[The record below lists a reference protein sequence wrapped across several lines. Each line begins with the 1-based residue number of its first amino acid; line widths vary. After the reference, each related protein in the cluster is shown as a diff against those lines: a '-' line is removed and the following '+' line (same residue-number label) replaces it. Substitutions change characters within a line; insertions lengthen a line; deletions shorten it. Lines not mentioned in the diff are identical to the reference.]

1 MQATGVVDQPDEE
14 AMDAGYE
21 AGVRLLARR
30 EHSSQELARKL
41 GARGYEQRVI
51 ELVLDRLVRQGYLSD
66 ERFTEVF
73 VRQRCQQGQG
83 PVKIVSD
90 LSQRGIDER
99 LARYYL
105 DQQSV
110 DWIEQAR
117 AVRVRRFGEALPD
130 DRRERARQARFLASR
145 GFSAEQ
151 VYSVLDSRARD

>member
-1 MQATGVVDQPDEE
+1 MDDPDDEAVDV
-14 AMDAGYE
+14 GYE

-30 EHSSQELARKL
+30 EHSSLELARKL
-41 GARGYEQRVI
+41 GSRGHEQRVI

-66 ERFTEVF
+66 ERFTEMF
-73 VRQRCQQGQG
+73 VRQRCEQGQG

-90 LSQRGIDER
+90 LAERGIDER

-117 AVRVRRFGEALPD
+117 AVRVRRFGEAFPD
-130 DRRERARQARFLASR
+130 DRREWARQARFLASR

-151 VYSVLDSRARD
+151 VYSVLDRRARD